1 MPFYLTRDPVPSADM
16 RNVFDNA
23 QNLDLA
29 LNDLTSSLWTDRL
42 GRSRMSW
49 FGLESAFSV
58 KLSDFESRFTS
69 QIVEQEATFDAS
81 QADKENRFQ
90 HFLVSS
96 GYVFLGDYEDG
107 PFQFSARNQYIRY
120 NNQYYRLNAATDV
133 GFTTTGTDATSFA
146 NDVTHFVL
154 MDGDT
159 LRQNLGSGEL
169 PGAGIVSLLKGTVFD
184 ALRFCTP
191 EMMAASGD
199 GVSDDLTAIQDAFN
213 EAASRAIMVNGSYA
227 PQVVYLNRTYR
238 ITRTLVMDGT
248 RVRVQALAGGE
259 LYFDNSAGGFTNNVC
274 ITVTN
279 NNNLAAFSGHAG
291 ALFRGV
297 KFSCPDRSLDLFYSV
312 RGDAISANNGA
323 CLHAL
328 YDCTFRGFN
337 KIFTHGPG
345 GWGWSWYSC
354 QASNCQWWLYL
365 TPQADTYERMSF
377 YGCTWQSGGI
387 AFYINNPNGKV
398 YWRDGSFDYSTAIAT
413 IDSGHIT
420 LEGHIENAGR
430 IASLIK
436 LNGSGCSVSIKGMLA
451 IVGNTSSVWYLVE
464 QYQDNQLSIDDLT
477 FIHDGANVASGI
489 ISNKRFRK
497 GAIFLMSDS
506 AKLAAYY
513 SCDAEMLLD
522 TTAYFDFSLSN
533 SAITTASI
541 SGSKLIYTG
550 VGSGGTTS
558 YLYIDI
564 PLCGA
569 EQVSFKLIA
578 SNTST
583 LGSIPIIKQLLTSNK
598 SVIETWTEGTGSF
611 GASSQSVVGGLRTV
625 KNIPPAAAFLRLTFN
640 GFYLNSTNSFTIE
653 SLKVWKA

>member
-1 MPFYLTRDPVPSADM
+1 GDA
-16 RNVFDNA
+16 
-23 QNLDLA
+23 A
-29 LNDLTSSLWTDRL
+29 L
-42 GRSRMSW
+42 RS
-49 FGLESAFSV
+49 
-58 KLSDFESRFTS
+58 
-69 QIVEQEATFDAS
+69 
-81 QADKENRFQ
+81 
-90 HFLVSS
+90 
-96 GYVFLGDYEDG
+96 
-107 PFQFSARNQYIRY
+107 
-120 NNQYYRLNAATDV
+120 
-133 GFTTTGTDATSFA
+133 
-146 NDVTHFVL
+146 
-154 MDGDT
+154 
-159 LRQNLGSGEL
+159 NLGSGEL
-169 PGAGIVSLLKGTVFD
+169 PGATLVSLNDGTVFD
-184 ALRFCTP
+184 ALRYCTP
-191 EMMAASGD
+191 EMMTAAGD
-199 GVSDDLTAIQDAFN
+199 GVADDSVAVQDALD

-227 PQVVYLNRTYR
+227 PQIVHLNRSYK

-248 RVRVQALAGGE
+248 KVRVRALAGGE
-259 LYFDNSAGGFTNNVC
+259 LHFDNSAGGFTSNIC

-291 ALFRGV
+291 ALFDGV
-297 KFSCPDRSLDLFYSV
+297 KFTCPDQSLDLFYAV

-328 YDCTFRGFN
+328 YNCIFRGFN

-377 YGCTWQSGGI
+377 FGCTWQSGGT
-387 AFYINNPNGKV
+387 AFYINNSNGKV
-398 YWRDGSFDYSTAIAT
+398 YWSDGSFDYSTAIAT

-420 LEGHIENAGR
+420 LEGHIENTGR
-430 IASLIK
+430 TASLIK
-436 LNGSGCSVSIKGMLA
+436 LNGSGCSVSIRGMLA
-451 IVGNTSSVWYLVE
+451 IVGNTSAIWYLVE

-477 FIHDGANVASGI
+477 VIHDGANAGNGI

-497 GAIFLMSDS
+497 GAIFMMSDA
-506 AKLAAYY
+506 AKLMGYF
-513 SCDAEMLLD
+513 SCDAELLLNSS
-522 TTAYFDFSLSN
+522 AYFDFSLSN
-533 SAITTASI
+533 PAITTASI
-541 SGSKLIYTG
+541 SGGKLIYTG

-564 PLCGA
+564 PLSGA
-569 EQVSFKLIA
+569 EQVSFKLVA

-583 LGSIPIIKQLLTSNK
+583 LGSIPLTKELLTSAK

-611 GASSQSVVGGLRTV
+611 GASSQSIVGGLRTV

>member
-1 MPFYLTRDPVPSADM
+1 MSTYKTGNPLGSAAVKDL
-16 RNVFDNA
+16 FDNA
-23 QNLDLA
+23 ENLDFA
-29 LNDLTSSLWTDRL
+29 LNSLTALIWTDRL
-42 GRSRMSW
+42 GKVRPSFFGMETSFLSLMS
-49 FGLESAFSV
+49 SQ
-58 KLSDFESRFTS
+58 ESRFTS
-69 QIVEQEATFDAS
+69 QLADQDTRFNTFIA
-81 QADKENRFQ
+81 
-90 HFLVSS
+90 SS
-96 GYVFLGDYEDG
+96 GYDIIGDYTVGTIPEG
-107 PFQFSARNQYIRY
+107 NPLTITEYNQLIRY
-120 NNQYYRLNAATDV
+120 NNEHYKLTAATDIP
-133 GFTTTGTDATSFA
+133 FTASGKTDETWTATDSA
-146 NDVTHFVL
+146 HFVSV
-154 MDGDT
+154 GDAA

-169 PGAGIVSLLKGTVFD
+169 PGATLVSLNAGTVFD
-184 ALRFCTP
+184 ALRYCTP
-191 EMMAASGD
+191 EMMEAAGD
-199 GVSDDLTAIQDAFN
+199 GVADDSLAFQAALD

-227 PQVVYLNRTYR
+227 PQVVYLNRSHR
-238 ITRTLVMDGT
+238 ITKTLVMDGT
-248 RVRVQALAGGE
+248 KVRVQALAGGE

-312 RGDAISANNGA
+312 RGDAVSANNGA

-413 IDSGHIT
+413 MDSGHIT

-541 SGSKLIYTG
+541 SGGKLIYTG
-550 VGSGGTTS
+550 VGSSGSTS

-564 PLCGA
+564 PLFGA

>member
-1 MPFYLTRDPVPSADM
+1 MM
-16 RNVFDNA
+16 
-23 QNLDLA
+23 
-29 LNDLTSSLWTDRL
+29 
-42 GRSRMSW
+42 
-49 FGLESAFSV
+49 
-58 KLSDFESRFTS
+58 
-69 QIVEQEATFDAS
+69 EAA
-81 QADKENRFQ
+81 
-90 HFLVSS
+90 
-96 GYVFLGDYEDG
+96 
-107 PFQFSARNQYIRY
+107 
-120 NNQYYRLNAATDV
+120 
-133 GFTTTGTDATSFA
+133 
-146 NDVTHFVL
+146 
-154 MDGDT
+154 
-159 LRQNLGSGEL
+159 
-169 PGAGIVSLLKGTVFD
+169 
-184 ALRFCTP
+184 
-191 EMMAASGD
+191 GD
-199 GVSDDLTAIQDAFN
+199 GVADDSLAFQAALD

-227 PQVVYLNRTYR
+227 PQVVYLNRSHR
-238 ITRTLVMDGT
+238 ITKTLVMDGT
-248 RVRVQALAGGE
+248 KVRVQALAGGE

-291 ALFRGV
+291 ALFRGM

-312 RGDAISANNGA
+312 RGDAVSANNGA

-413 IDSGHIT
+413 MDSGHIT

-513 SCDAEMLLD
+513 SCDAELLLD

-541 SGSKLIYTG
+541 SGGKLIYTG

-564 PLCGA
+564 PLSGA
-569 EQVSFKLIA
+569 EQVSFKLIV

-611 GASSQSVVGGLRTV
+611 GASSQSIVGGLRTV
-625 KNIPPAAAFLRLTFN
+625 KNIHSAAAFLRLTFN
-640 GFYLNSTNSFTIE
+640 GFYLNSTSSFTIE

>member
-1 MPFYLTRDPVPSADM
+1 
-16 RNVFDNA
+16 
-23 QNLDLA
+23 
-29 LNDLTSSLWTDRL
+29 
-42 GRSRMSW
+42 
-49 FGLESAFSV
+49 
-58 KLSDFESRFTS
+58 
-69 QIVEQEATFDAS
+69 
-81 QADKENRFQ
+81 
-90 HFLVSS
+90 
-96 GYVFLGDYEDG
+96 
-107 PFQFSARNQYIRY
+107 
-120 NNQYYRLNAATDV
+120 
-133 GFTTTGTDATSFA
+133 
-146 NDVTHFVL
+146 
-154 MDGDT
+154 
-159 LRQNLGSGEL
+159 
-169 PGAGIVSLLKGTVFD
+169 
-184 ALRFCTP
+184 
-191 EMMAASGD
+191 MMAASGD
-199 GVSDDLTAIQDAFN
+199 GVSDDSTAIQDAFN

-398 YWRDGSFDYSTAIAT
+398 YWSDGSFDYSTAIAT
-413 IDSGHIT
+413 IESGHIT
-420 LEGHIENAGR
+420 LEGHIENTGR

-436 LNGSGCSVSIKGMLA
+436 LNGSGCSVSVKGMMA
-451 IVGNTSSVWYLVE
+451 FVGNTSTAWYLVE
-464 QYQDNQLSIDDLT
+464 QYQDDQLSIDDLT
-477 FIHDGANVASGI
+477 IIHDGNNAASGL

-497 GAIFLMSDS
+497 GAIFMMSDS
-506 AKLAAYY
+506 AKLMGYF
-513 SCDAEMLLD
+513 SCDAELLLD
-522 TTAYFDFSLSN
+522 STAYFDFSLSN
-533 SAITTASI
+533 SAITTAAI
-541 SGSKLIYTG
+541 SGGKLIFKG
-550 VGSGGTTS
+550 VGSSGTAS

-564 PLCGA
+564 PLNCCG
-569 EQVSFKLIA
+569 QVSFKIVA

-583 LGSIPIIKQLLTSNK
+583 LGAIPVTKQILTAAK
-598 SVIETWTEGTGSF
+598 TVIDTWTEGTGSWGP
-611 GASSQSVVGGLRTV
+611 GAASVTGGLRTV

-640 GFYLNSTNSFTIE
+640 GFYLNSSNAFTIE

>member
-1 MPFYLTRDPVPSADM
+1 MAEVPLPTPTQVPVPSTDI
-16 RNVFDNA
+16 RNAVFA
-23 QNLDLA
+23 GAKLDEEV
-29 LNDLTSSLWTDRL
+29 TGTGEFYTDRL
-42 GRSRMSW
+42 G
-49 FGLESAFSV
+49 V
-58 KLSDFESRFTS
+58 KRLTNTGRNN
-69 QIVEQEATFDAS
+69 QFDAA
-81 QADKENRFQ
+81 QLDRANRFEQ
-90 HFLVSS
+90 FLLSS

-133 GFTTTGTDATSFA
+133 GFTTIGTDATSFA

-169 PGAGIVSLLKGTVFD
+169 PGATLVSLNAGTVFD
-184 ALRFCTP
+184 ALRYCTP
-191 EMMAASGD
+191 EMMEAAGD
-199 GVSDDLTAIQDAFN
+199 GVADDSLAFQAALD

-227 PQVVYLNRTYR
+227 PQVVYLNRSHR
-238 ITRTLVMDGT
+238 ITKTLVMDGT
-248 RVRVQALAGGE
+248 KVRVQALAGGE

-598 SVIETWTEGTGSF
+598 TVIETWTEGTGSF

-625 KNIPPAAAFLRLTFN
+625 KNIPPAASFLRLTFN
-640 GFYLNSTNSFTIE
+640 GFYLNSTNSFIIE

>member
-1 MPFYLTRDPVPSADM
+1 MSTYKTKNPLGSAAVKDLY
-16 RNVFDNA
+16 DNA
-23 QNLDLA
+23 ENVDKFV
-29 LNDLTSSLWTDRL
+29 NDRTKEELEDRL
-42 GRSRMSW
+42 GVLRKTWHGMEMI
-49 FGLESAFSV
+49 F
-58 KLSDFESRFTS
+58 SRFIDYITGRGEQAVAAIGWQELGNWAVGLVVDNRQ
-69 QIVEQEATFDAS
+69 QIVYYNGSWYKYLGELEHVIAGDSPENDGGVWSAANPTGKWSNIGDA
-81 QADKENRFQ
+81 A
-90 HFLVSS
+90 
-96 GYVFLGDYEDG
+96 
-107 PFQFSARNQYIRY
+107 
-120 NNQYYRLNAATDV
+120 
-133 GFTTTGTDATSFA
+133 
-146 NDVTHFVL
+146 
-154 MDGDT
+154 
-159 LRQNLGSGEL
+159 LRSNLGSGEL
-169 PGAGIVSLLKGTVFD
+169 PGATLVSLNAGTVFD
-184 ALRFCTP
+184 ALRYCTP
-191 EMMAASGD
+191 EMMEAAGD
-199 GVSDDLTAIQDAFN
+199 GVADDSLAFQAALD

-227 PQVVYLNRTYR
+227 PQVVYLNRSHR
-238 ITRTLVMDGT
+238 ITKTLVMDGT
-248 RVRVQALAGGE
+248 KVRVQALAGGE

-291 ALFRGV
+291 ALFRGM

-312 RGDAISANNGA
+312 RGDAVSANNGA

-513 SCDAEMLLD
+513 SCDAELLLD

-541 SGSKLIYTG
+541 SGGKLIYTG
-550 VGSGGTTS
+550 AGSGGTTS

-564 PLCGA
+564 PLSGA
-569 EQVSFKLIA
+569 EQVSFKLIV

-611 GASSQSVVGGLRTV
+611 GASSQSIVGGLRTV
-625 KNIPPAAAFLRLTFN
+625 KNIHSAAAFLRLTFN
-640 GFYLNSTNSFTIE
+640 GFYLNSTSSFTIE

>member
-1 MPFYLTRDPVPSADM
+1 MAEVPLPTPTQVPVPSTDI
-16 RNVFDNA
+16 RNAVFA
-23 QNLDLA
+23 GAKLDEEV
-29 LNDLTSSLWTDRL
+29 TGTGEFYTDRL
-42 GRSRMSW
+42 G
-49 FGLESAFSV
+49 V
-58 KLSDFESRFTS
+58 KRLTNTGRNN
-69 QIVEQEATFDAS
+69 QFDAA
-81 QADKENRFQ
+81 QLDRANRFEQ
-90 HFLVSS
+90 FLLSS

-169 PGAGIVSLLKGTVFD
+169 PGATLVSLNAGTVFD
-184 ALRFCTP
+184 ALRYCTP
-191 EMMAASGD
+191 EMMEAAGD
-199 GVSDDLTAIQDAFN
+199 GVADDSLAFQAALD
-213 EAASRAIMVNGSYA
+213 EAASRAIMVNGSYG
-227 PQVVYLNRTYR
+227 PQVVYLNRSHR
-238 ITRTLVMDGT
+238 ITKTLVMDGT
-248 RVRVQALAGGE
+248 KVRVQALAGGE

-312 RGDAISANNGA
+312 RGDAVSANNGA

-541 SGSKLIYTG
+541 SGGKLIYTG

-569 EQVSFKLIA
+569 EQVSFRLIA